1 MEKKQIIGLSVS
13 LGLVV
18 LFASLYKFYS
28 SKTENVT
35 INNGL
40 YPDDLDKMLNKNIFG
55 NNDNDNDNDN
65 DSDNNSRS
73 LSTNSSASTNSSL
86 GKNNPYIPA
95 GGSRRRK
102 RSKKRKTKKRSTRQ
116 RR

>member
-1 MEKKQIIGLSVS
+1 MEKNQIIGLSVS

-28 SKTENVT
+28 SETENVT
-35 INNGL
+35 INDGL

-55 NNDNDNDNDN
+55 NNDNDNDV
-65 DSDNNSRS
+65 RR
-73 LSTNSSASTNSSL
+73 LSTDSTASTDSRRSSTSSL
-86 GKNNPYIPA
+86 GPYIPPA

-102 RSKKRKTKKRSTRQ
+102 RSKKRKTKKRSTKQ

>member
-28 SKTENVT
+28 SETEDATTYDDTV
-35 INNGL
+35 L
-40 YPDDLDKMLNKNIFG
+40 YPDLNKMLDENLFG
-55 NNDNDNDNDN
+55 NNDNDNDV
-65 DSDNNSRS
+65 RR
-73 LSTNSSASTNSSL
+73 LSTDSTASTDSRRSSTSSL
-86 GKNNPYIPA
+86 GPYIPPA

-102 RSKKRKTKKRSTRQ
+102 RSKKRKTKKRSTKQ